1 MVNVPYKGFLPARPS
16 RSVNNMLITFVLPCL
31 QDEMTNAL
39 ASMRFEPDK
48 VARLKDVGKSSNAL
62 LNRRKK

>member
-1 MVNVPYKGFLPARPS
+1 MFGCNDMYSFSFQDYLVEVIINA
-16 RSVNNMLITFVLPCL
+16 FVLCCL

-48 VARLKDVGKSSNAL
+48 VARLKEVGKSSNAL

>member
-1 MVNVPYKGFLPARPS
+1 MFLF
-16 RSVNNMLITFVLPCL
+16 LTFL

>member
-1 MVNVPYKGFLPARPS
+1 MLFVVMVIVLLVVIVLLPNLFFCS
-16 RSVNNMLITFVLPCL
+16 

-39 ASMRFEPDK
+39 ASMRFEPDRVTK
-48 VARLKDVGKSSNAL
+48 LKDVGKSCNAL